1 MSLKILHQVGDD
13 LEIQEAEGLA
23 LNELLAKTIDH
34 AYFESSGGNT
44 KL

>member
-1 MSLKILHQVGDD
+1 MSLEILHQVGDD

-23 LNELLAKTIDH
+23 LNELLAETIGH
-34 AYFESSGGNT
+34 AFFESSAGNA